1 MVELKQH
8 REHIDEAHVTKD
20 TPFALYGKG
29 VYRTKFSS
37 LMLVFEDELGLVF
50 YSKDFGTLYFYKKDT
65 FQMILS
71 ITIKPKDNEE
81 DIPLDILRL
90 LTKCFLEQRDKDA
103 LMVMY
108 KEGFIDDKIYK
119 KLMKIVK

>member
-1 MVELKQH
+1 
-8 REHIDEAHVTKD
+8 
-20 TPFALYGKG
+20 
-29 VYRTKFSS
+29 
-37 LMLVFEDELGLVF
+37 MLVFEDELGLVF

-71 ITIKPKDNEE
+71 ITIKPKDYEE

-103 LMVMY
+103 LMVMH